1 MIERKKSDSNPSLD
15 EIWLSTDDRLFVEG
29 DIARNL
35 YLVKKGSLAV
45 YSEKDG
51 TVIATLNQGDCF
63 GEQAVLAGG
72 CRGASVRANSDVCC
86 LELPADR
93 FKATIDSLSPF
104 ARTFLNALLLELATH
119 NAIKTHEASDLK
131 ATEPVIDIQVDEI
144 SRGFDR
150 YELKSLLVSSEHK
163 FSAAQALLLRIAS
176 STELNTTFIS
186 RDQDLQTHFDRGQG
200 FVITQGLVEIDSP
213 SGSVRL
219 GPGAVLGLSGGL
231 ARIGYTPMC
240 KILKTVNGLLIPTD
254 KARSELLSLKKGLY
268 AIFKSV
274 ICRILEVK
282 SVPACLEITTK

>member
-1 MIERKKSDSNPSLD
+1 MIERKKSESNPNLD

-45 YSEKDG
+45 YSEKNG

-72 CRGASVRANSDVCC
+72 CRGASVRANSDACC
-86 LELPADR
+86 LEIPADS

-119 NAIKTHEASDLK
+119 NAIKTREASDLES
-131 ATEPVIDIQVDEI
+131 TEPAIDIRVDEI

-150 YELKSLLVSSEHK
+150 YELKSLVVSSEHE
-163 FSAAQALLLRIAS
+163 FSAVQALLLRIAS
-176 STELNTTFIS
+176 STELNTAFVS
-186 RDQDLQTHFDRGQG
+186 RDQELQTYFDRGQG
-200 FVITQGLVEIDSP
+200 FVITQGLVEINSP
-213 SGSVRL
+213 NGPVRL
-219 GPGAVLGLSGGL
+219 GPGAVLGLSDGM
-231 ARIGYTPMC
+231 AQIKSRRIY
-240 KILKTVNGLLIPTD
+240 KIIKTVNGLLIPTD
-254 KARSELLSLKKGLY
+254 KARAELVSLKKALY
-268 AIFKSV
+268 AVFKSV

-282 SVPACLEITTK
+282 SIPSCLESEEK